1 MRPYA
6 IVIEQAGSNFSAFVP
21 DLPGCAATG
30 ATRAE
35 AVKRIR
41 RAIALHIEGLRA
53 DGLDVPEPTTTVTT
67 AAPRSTAATQ

>member
-1 MRPYA
+1 MKPYA

-35 AVKRIR
+35 TVKRIR

-67 AAPRSTAATQ
+67 SSPRSTAATQ

>member
-1 MRPYA
+1 MKPYA
-6 IVIEQAGSNFSAFVP
+6 IVIEQAGSNCSAFVP

-35 AVKRIR
+35 TVQRIR
-41 RAIALHIEGLRA
+41 RAITLHIEGLRA
-53 DGLDVPEPTTTVTT
+53 DGLDAPEPTTTVTT